1 MSFSLCHVL
10 NIFDIEH
17 KRDLIV
23 SYSLPGVLLSS
34 PHTEHHYPTAT

>member
-23 SYSLPGVLLSS
+23 SYSLPGGS
-34 PHTEHHYPTAT
+34 PILPTH